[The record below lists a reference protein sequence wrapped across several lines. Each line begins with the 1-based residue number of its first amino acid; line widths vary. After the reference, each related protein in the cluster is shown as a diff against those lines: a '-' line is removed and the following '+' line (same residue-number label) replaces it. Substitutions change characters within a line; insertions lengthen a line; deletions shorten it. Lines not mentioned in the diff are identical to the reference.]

1 MEAKIV
7 QVEEELF
14 VYRKPDIWDFNELIE
29 KYQRLHERIQVK
41 VPQTIRLGWLSI
53 KCSNAKV
60 YLLDDAMAFKDLFIN
75 NRIDEVNNKLTWL

>member
-29 KYQRLHERIQVK
+29 KYQRLHERI
-41 VPQTIRLGWLSI
+41 
-53 KCSNAKV
+53 
-60 YLLDDAMAFKDLFIN
+60 
-75 NRIDEVNNKLTWL
+75 